1 MFSLS
6 EVTRRF
12 PLAAA
17 MLGWDF
23 VFEIFSQSSQI
34 FSHERI
40 WQKSKLEQLRSAKK
54 GYSCTTQTVT
64 YNCSAFGRTG
74 SPRLMRIWLQ

>member
-23 VFEIFSQSSQI
+23 VFKIFSQSSQV

-40 WQKSKLEQLRSAKK
+40 WQKSKVEQLQSAKK
-54 GYSCTTQTVT
+54 SCTTQTVT
-64 YNCSAFGRTG
+64 YNWSAFGITG
-74 SPRLMRIWLQ
+74 SPCLVRISL